1 MLRQADKV
9 NARGERRRQVKTLA
23 GEKKKKAKPLW
34 LLSIK
39 CIVEPFRVKYLCP
52 SVPGPD
58 PPTPPSTGRAEVT
71 VSGIM

>member
-23 GEKKKKAKPLW
+23 GEKKKAKPLW

-39 CIVEPFRVKYLCP
+39 CIVESFRVKYLCP